1 MAKQPE
7 LKPLPKQPE
16 LKPPPTPT
24 DKLREARRQTVGKA
38 ADIVQHALHNANGV
52 ELLAL
57 MEQQFPGAFHVD
69 PTQHAF
75 NAGQRSVI
83 VWIAEHLDFTVE

>member
-1 MAKQPE
+1 MEKRPDPVE
-7 LKPLPKQPE
+7 LKPLP
-16 LKPPPTPT
+16 TPT
-24 DKLREARRQTVGKA
+24 DRMREARRNTVGKE
-38 ADIVQHALHNANGV
+38 ADIVQHALHNENGV

-57 MEQQFPGAFHVD
+57 MEQRFSGAFHVD

-83 VWIAEHLDFTVE
+83 VWIAEHLNFTVE

>member
-1 MAKQPE
+1 MADKPA
-7 LKPLPKQPE
+7 LKPL
-16 LKPPPTPT
+16 PTPT
-24 DKLREARRQTVGKA
+24 DKLREARRQTIGRA
-38 ADIVQHALHNANGV
+38 ADIVQHALHNENGV

-75 NAGQRSVI
+75 NAGQRSVM
-83 VWIAEHLDFTVE
+83 VWLAGHLNFTVE

>member
-7 LKPLPKQPE
+7 LKPL
-16 LKPPPTPT
+16 PTPT
-24 DKLREARRQTVGKA
+24 DKLREARRNTVGKA

>member
-1 MAKQPE
+1 VADKPP
-7 LKPLPKQPE
+7 LKPLA
-16 LKPPPTPT
+16 TPT
-24 DKLREARRQTVGKA
+24 DKLREARRQTIGRA
-38 ADIVQHALHNANGV
+38 ADIVQHALHNENGV

-75 NAGQRSVI
+75 NAGQRSVL
-83 VWIAEHLDFTVE
+83 VWLAEHLNFTVE